1 MPAGYSGG
9 FSARL
14 ERVRFHVLCAVPDQP
29 HVCCMGKEQE
39 LAVRFSVAKASILTT
54 RVTGSMK
61 HEFRI
66 FSRGLFF
73 TVMS

>member
-1 MPAGYSGG
+1 
-9 FSARL
+9 
-14 ERVRFHVLCAVPDQP
+14 
-29 HVCCMGKEQE
+29 MGKEQE
-39 LAVRFSVAKASILTT
+39 LAVRFSVVKASILTT

-73 TVMS
+73 IVTS